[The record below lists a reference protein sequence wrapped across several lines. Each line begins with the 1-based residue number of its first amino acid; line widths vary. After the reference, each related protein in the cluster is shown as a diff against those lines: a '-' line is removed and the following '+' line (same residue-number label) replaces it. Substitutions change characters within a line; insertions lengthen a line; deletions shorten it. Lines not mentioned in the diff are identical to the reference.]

1 MIHQI
6 KIPISMPSSICLFL
20 YIQYLEFLI
29 KPVLYKSHILFELSF
44 MIYLILVLSSL
55 VRKSTKVYLYG
66 HSVKKYSQN

>member
-29 KPVLYKSHILFELSF
+29 KQVLYKSLILFELFF
-44 MIYLILVLSSL
+44 MIYLIVLSRL

>member
-29 KPVLYKSHILFELSF
+29 KQVLYKSLILFELSF
-44 MIYLILVLSSL
+44 MIYLIVLSSL
-55 VRKSTKVYLYG
+55 VRKSAKVYLYG

>member
-29 KPVLYKSHILFELSF
+29 KQVLYKSLILFELSF
-44 MIYLILVLSSL
+44 MIYLIVLSSL

>member
-6 KIPISMPSSICLFL
+6 KIPISMPSNICLFL

-29 KPVLYKSHILFELSF
+29 KQVLYKSLILFELSF
-44 MIYLILVLSSL
+44 MIYLIVLSSL